1 MTVASIFPSS
11 IARLNPNC
19 LYGLKSESSAAR
31 LIPENRNAPGCRA
44 TFHVHAECAALASLD
59 DEELA
64 EKYRHLAERLSRAF
78 TTAPIVGDERHRYVN
93 ALLAIAKFFDGLGL
107 FDTYAEKFA
116 TLAAALNDLDNG
128 IVREIL
134 KPAHIENRIP
144 DPTEVWV
151 GRAYVAIAIDALIK
165 AGNNPEEAKLF
176 IQAKEYSPLSALAT
190 KKANSLSTAAWEWR
204 SRFHQNRIKNDVAK
218 KVFEAGS
225 QHLKKV
231 FSSSDFTKIARMS
244 LSQAKRIV
252 LGPAF
257 QRHSKLSS
265 D

>member
-1 MTVASIFPSS
+1 VASIFPSF

-19 LYGLKSESSAAR
+19 LYGLESESSAAR
-31 LIPENRNAPGCRA
+31 LITESRDAHPVAAHPLFCAN
-44 TFHVHAECAALASLD
+44 AECAALASLD

-78 TTAPIVGDERHRYVN
+78 TAAPVVGDERHRYVN
-93 ALLAIAKFFDGLGL
+93 ALLAIANFFDGLGL

-128 IVREIL
+128 IVRGIL
-134 KPAHIENRIP
+134 KPAHIANRIP
-144 DPTEVWV
+144 DPIEVWV

-165 AGNNPEEAKLF
+165 AGNNPDEAKLF
-176 IQAKEYSPLSALAT
+176 IQAIEYSPLSALAT
-190 KKANSLSTAAWEWR
+190 TKANSLSTAAWEWR

-218 KVFEAGS
+218 KVFEAGRR
-225 QHLKKV
+225 HLKTLS
-231 FSSSDFTKIARMS
+231 SSSDFTNAARIS
-244 LSQAKRIV
+244 LSLAKQIV

-257 QRHSKLSS
+257 QRQSKLSS

>member
-1 MTVASIFPSS
+1 
-11 IARLNPNC
+11 
-19 LYGLKSESSAAR
+19 
-31 LIPENRNAPGCRA
+31 
-44 TFHVHAECAALASLD
+44 
-59 DEELA
+59 
-64 EKYRHLAERLSRAF
+64 
-78 TTAPIVGDERHRYVN
+78 
-93 ALLAIAKFFDGLGL
+93 
-107 FDTYAEKFA
+107 
-116 TLAAALNDLDNG
+116 
-128 IVREIL
+128 
-134 KPAHIENRIP
+134 
-144 DPTEVWV
+144 V

-165 AGNNPEEAKLF
+165 AGNKPDEAKLF

-218 KVFEAGS
+218 KVFETGR

-231 FSSSDFTKIARMS
+231 SSSSDFTKIARMS

-265 D
+265 DYPLSLNPKIICQTCTQAWRFDQCQRVRQFK

>member
-1 MTVASIFPSS
+1 M
-11 IARLNPNC
+11 
-19 LYGLKSESSAAR
+19 
-31 LIPENRNAPGCRA
+31 
-44 TFHVHAECAALASLD
+44 ASLEEKS

-78 TTAPIVGDERHRYVN
+78 TAAPVLGEERHRYVN
-93 ALLAIAKFFDGLGL
+93 ALLAIANFFDGLGL

-128 IVREIL
+128 IVRPVL
-134 KPAHIENRIP
+134 KPKSFANRIP
-144 DPTEVWV
+144 DPIEVWV

-165 AGNNPEEAKLF
+165 AGNKPDEAKLF
-176 IQAKEYSPLSALAT
+176 IQAREFSPLSALAT

-218 KVFEAGS
+218 KVFEAGR

-231 FSSSDFTKIARMS
+231 SSSSDFTKIARMS

-257 QRHSKLSS
+257 KRESELSS